1 MTKIMPRPNPSSRS
15 MDALDE
21 EIRLLRD
28 KARKLENRLD
38 ENLTYFQQ
46 HSGSMFVRSLLPRK
60 IDGEV
65 LTGFALLDRVME
77 NERFQKVLLRLADIL
92 AEKAGEG
99 LNWLINKVFKK

>member
-1 MTKIMPRPNPSSRS
+1 

-21 EIRLLRD
+21 EIRRLRE
-28 KARKLENRLD
+28 KARGLEDRID

-60 IDGEV
+60 FEGQD
-65 LTGFALLDRVME
+65 LTGFRLLDRVME
-77 NERFQKVLLRLADIL
+77 NERLQKVLLRLADIL
-92 AEKAGEG
+92 AEKLGDT

>member
-1 MTKIMPRPNPSSRS
+1 MPKPNQSSRRL
-15 MDALDE
+15 DALDE
-21 EIRLLRD
+21 EIRGLRE
-28 KARKLENRLD
+28 KARELENRID

-60 IDGEV
+60 IEGQD
-65 LTGFALLDRVME
+65 LTGFRLVDRVLE
-77 NERFQKVLLRLADIL
+77 NERLQKVLLRLADIL

>member
-1 MTKIMPRPNPSSRS
+1 MPKPTRSSRS

-21 EIRLLRD
+21 EIRRLRE
-28 KARKLENRLD
+28 KARGLEDRID

-60 IDGEV
+60 FEGQD
-65 LTGFALLDRVME
+65 LTGFRLLDRVME
-77 NERFQKVLLRLADIL
+77 NERLQKVLLRLADIL
-92 AEKAGEG
+92 AEKLGDT